1 MAINERR
8 FRQILREEAHRV
20 IREDSRVNEG
30 LFDFFT
36 GGETGADWIKGAK
49 SVVSDAKT
57 QHGRLSAASGDENMS
72 RRSWRDP
79 KMKFFG
85 DKLKLL
91 EGFVKFI
98 ETNPPRGWF
107 QEPIKKTLGNAIEAY
122 RRSNNL
128 NIDPN
133 LRTKS
138 GIDQLVSEINELS
151 KDVAARDDAAL
162 RKGAFWQLTDRER
175 RASDMGNA
183 DDTSRRLR
191 AGADLA
197 GELASAISRAGGE
210 ADNPEAAQ
218 MLKARRRGDRGV
230 TDDDMRAMIKRLS
243 SRYGSTMMGRIGR
256 FFGGGESEPFRAAGR
271 EDTDAPRY

>member
-1 MAINERR
+1 MKISENR
-8 FRQILREEAHRV
+8 FRQILREESRRV
-20 IREDSRVNEG
+20 IREDNGLNEG
-30 LFDFFT
+30 IFDFFT
-36 GGETGADWIKGAK
+36 GGETGRDWIKSKKAVLDDAK
-49 SVVSDAKT
+49 SQHRRLVS
-57 QHGRLSAASGDENMS
+57 ASGDENMD
-72 RRSWRDP
+72 RRSWNNP

-85 DKLKLL
+85 DKIKTL

-98 ETNPPRGWF
+98 ESNPPRGWF
-107 QEPIKKTLGNAIEAY
+107 QDPVKKTLGNAIEAY

-133 LRTKS
+133 LRTMN
-138 GIDQLVSEINELS
+138 GIDQLTSEINELS
-151 KDVAARDDAAL
+151 KDVAARDDSAL

-175 RASDMGNA
+175 RASDLGNA
-183 DDTSRRLR
+183 EDTSRRLR
-191 AGADLA
+191 AGADLTA
-197 GELASAISRAGGE
+197 ELASAISRAGGE

-256 FFGGGESEPFRAAGR
+256 FFSGDESEPFRAAGR